1 MLEYTWAPATGS
13 DVNDIVEFA
22 QQHFKSEIDTI
33 FTFDAVTSARNMTF
47 AVVSQFYMPATTLV
61 MVARSTA
68 GKIIAYTWAK
78 TGERA
83 PWSDDNM
90 VSICMAHVDMTLN
103 AKNRLRLLVDM
114 FTMWEQFAVRT
125 GTPIICSTT
134 IRKDQA
140 GFLRLHERYGYDVRG
155 SYCYKRL
162 PSRDSLQS

>member
-1 MLEYTWAPATGS
+1 MLNYTWAPATGS

-22 QQHFKSEIDTI
+22 QQHFLTEIDSI
-33 FTFDAVTSARNMTF
+33 FTFNAVTSARNMTF
-47 AVVSQFYMPATTLV
+47 AVVSQFYMPNTTLV
-61 MVARSTA
+61 RVARDVS

-83 PWSDDNM
+83 AWSDDNM
-90 VSICMAHVDMTLN
+90 VSVCMAHVDMSLSV
-103 AKNRLRLLVDM
+103 KNRLRLLTDM
-114 FTMWEQFAVRT
+114 IIMWEQFAVAT

-155 SYCYKRL
+155 SYCYKRVNAE
-162 PSRDSLQS
+162 